1 MLVAKDCHNVLVEA
15 GRARRGEFFI
25 ARFVKKDCF
34 FVMEKSEFLILLI
47 QPGIIAT
54 VFQKMKVK
62 FICWQSKK

>member
-1 MLVAKDCHNVLVEA
+1 MLVAKDCRNVLVEA

-25 ARFVKKDCF
+25 VRFVKKDCF